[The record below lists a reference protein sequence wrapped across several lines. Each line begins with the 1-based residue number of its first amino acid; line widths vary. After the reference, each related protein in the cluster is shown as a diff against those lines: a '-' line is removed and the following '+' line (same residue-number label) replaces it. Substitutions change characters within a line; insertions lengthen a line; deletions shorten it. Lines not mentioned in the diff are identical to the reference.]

1 MNAERKK
8 SPIGV
13 LFLTVFVDLV
23 GFSIIFPLFPDMLE
37 YYAGADSFF
46 GGLIANLAEL
56 SGEQGEK
63 RDFYTTIL
71 FGGILGSLYSIL
83 QFLFAPMWGRLSDRI
98 GRRPVLLITIG
109 GLCVSYLVWIFSS
122 SFLLLIISRV
132 LGGAMGG
139 NISVATAA
147 MADSTDEKNRAKGM
161 GMIGMAFGL
170 GFILGPA
177 IGALLSNPS
186 LNIQSWGLPGL
197 NPFSTAAAG
206 AFLLSLWNL
215 SWVMRSF
222 KESLPEEERGKA
234 HRAGRPI
241 SPLKLFRGFD
251 IPGVSR
257 TNMVYFLFLV
267 AFAGMEFTLTFLAKD
282 RLNYTSHDMM
292 WIFIFVGLI
301 IALVQGGVVR
311 RMAPKLGEKKVTLC
325 GLILLVPGLLIT
337 GTAQTGGMFYLGL
350 AFLAVGSALATPCL
364 TALASLYTPSDRQG
378 EVLGTFR
385 SLGALSRAVGPI
397 IACAAYW
404 RLGSEYPYY
413 GAAALVLLPLLLALG
428 LPPVPGRASPEPADS
443 GEAAT
448 GSPEAPAEEPAPED
462 TDAS

>member
-1 MNAERKK
+1 
-8 SPIGV
+8 SGI
-13 LFLTVFVDLV
+13 D
-23 GFSIIFPLFPDMLE
+23 
-37 YYAGADSFF
+37 
-46 GGLIANLAEL
+46 L
-56 SGEQGEK
+56 SGNSPE
-63 RDFYTTIL
+63 
-71 FGGILGSLYSIL
+71 
-83 QFLFAPMWGRLSDRI
+83 A
-98 GRRPVLLITIG
+98 V
-109 GLCVSYLVWIFSS
+109 
-122 SFLLLIISRV
+122 
-132 LGGAMGG
+132 
-139 NISVATAA
+139 
-147 MADSTDEKNRAKGM
+147 MA
-161 GMIGMAFGL
+161 
-170 GFILGPA
+170 
-177 IGALLSNPS
+177 
-186 LNIQSWGLPGL
+186 LPGL

-251 IPGVSR
+251 IPGVTR

-282 RLNYTSHDMM
+282 RLDYTSHDMM

-413 GAAALVLLPLLLALG
+413 GAAALV
-428 LPPVPGRASPEPADS
+428 
-443 GEAAT
+443 
-448 GSPEAPAEEPAPED
+448 
-462 TDAS
+462 